1 MEEKTIKTIIDH
13 VGRLVIGVEVVESS
27 NESVLTLN
35 NPVVIHVQPGQN
47 NQLQVQSFPY
57 VFMEFIAAESRD
69 KNNWSFRRCNI
80 VESDI
85 QLDERIIMQY
95 SGINSPVPAAPQGEP
110 EVIKLFE
117 D

>member
-1 MEEKTIKTIIDH
+1 MEDRQIKTIIDH
-13 VGRLVIGVEVVESS
+13 IGRLVIGVEVEETS
-27 NESVLTLN
+27 NESILTLN

-57 VFMEFIAAESRD
+57 VFMEFVATDSRD
-69 KNNWSFRRCNI
+69 KNNWHFKRCNI

-85 QLDERIIMQY
+85 QLDDRIIMQY
-95 SGINSPVPAAPQGEP
+95 RGINTPAPAAPQGEP